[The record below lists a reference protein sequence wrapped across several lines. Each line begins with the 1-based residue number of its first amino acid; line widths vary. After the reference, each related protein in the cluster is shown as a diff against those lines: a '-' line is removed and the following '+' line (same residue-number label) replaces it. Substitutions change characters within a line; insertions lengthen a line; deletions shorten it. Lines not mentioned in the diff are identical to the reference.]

1 MNVTAAVPPHAWL
14 PRWQELVRSIARVHS
29 AHGEQQLLDWLCEPR
44 EPVVVGFVNAHA
56 MNCTAVSGRFF
67 EALMSADVLLRDGIG
82 LSLLMELL
90 NQRPGLN
97 MNGTDL
103 IPKIM
108 ARHEGSTMALFGT
121 QEPWLSRARQA
132 VVGRIAP
139 GSPCVVAHGF
149 HDTATYVRL
158 AALHRPRLIVL
169 GMGMPRQEEV
179 AVVLRA
185 ALNFPCVIVCGGA
198 ILDFLGQRTP
208 RAPQWMRR
216 LGLEWLYRLGREPK
230 RLFHRYVMGNPV
242 FVRRAL
248 TLAMH
253 SLRRDVPARRAA

>member
-1 MNVTAAVPPHAWL
+1 MKVEAVRRTEWM
-14 PRWQELVRSIARVHS
+14 PRWQELVRAIARVHS
-29 AHGEQQLLDWLCEPR
+29 DRGERQLLDWLCEPR
-44 EPVVVGFVNAHA
+44 EPVMVAFVNAHA
-56 MNCTAVSGRFF
+56 MNSTAQCRHFF

-82 LSLLMELL
+82 LSLLMALL

-108 ARHEGSTMALFGT
+108 QRHAGSTIALFGT
-121 QEPWLSRARQA
+121 QEPWLSKARRA

-139 GSPCVVAHGF
+139 GSPCIVAHGF
-149 HDTATYVRL
+149 HDTAAYVRL
-158 AALHRPRLIVL
+158 AALHKPRLIVL

-198 ILDFLGQRTP
+198 ILDFLGEKTP
-208 RAPQWMRR
+208 RAPGWMRKA
-216 LGLEWLYRLGREPK
+216 GLEWAFRLGREPK
-230 RLFHRYVMGNPV
+230 RLFRRYVMGNPA
-242 FVRRAL
+242 FIGRSL
-248 TLAMH
+248 QLAAH
-253 SLRRDVPARRAA
+253 SLHEDAPPRTHMA